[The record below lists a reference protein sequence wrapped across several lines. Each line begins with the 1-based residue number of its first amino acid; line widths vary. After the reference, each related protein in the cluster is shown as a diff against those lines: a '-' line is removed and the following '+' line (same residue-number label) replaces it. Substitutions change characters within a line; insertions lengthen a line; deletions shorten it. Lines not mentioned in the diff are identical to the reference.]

1 MSADE
6 LAAAW
11 DTAEQWNKT
20 HPPPEL
26 QSQAAEK
33 MGRQYAQQ
41 FAQEVWKQCR
51 MQVVVMA
58 TWKGPDRD
66 VLTSLY
72 LMTGAV
78 WKIGGASMPRTSL
91 PEDSEDEAPVRKK
104 AQKGQKKPKYQLH
117 MSLNGNLQI
126 PVILN
131 MASMER
137 KALMC
142 TFAAF
147 HYMADQSPQPKAAGK
162 RKTQGNYEYNDPEYT
177 NSNNDMYDSKADL
190 DNWEGCDLNH
200 SDTTSLEVMGKTPS
214 RIKGK
219 RGPQLK
225 DIHGS
230 NEVKNQGDNDPP
242 TMSLDAVK
250 VRPQKKSKVHTS
262 VGSCGKPI
270 SHAGEVS
277 PGAQPSEPQP
287 GNKNLAFHAG
297 DATMSFHSTAN
308 AASCGPI
315 PGQSVQG
322 SKPKPHQKVNTS
334 HTGNVGEVV
343 HNATVPAAHQSI
355 WDRKPPKWAD
365 HDLPTPP
372 AKK

>member
-51 MQVVVMA
+51 MQVGCFDKLVVPVCQGHL
-58 TWKGPDRD
+58 WSGED
-66 VLTSLY
+66 
-72 LMTGAV
+72 GQ
-78 WKIGGASMPRTSL
+78 

-162 RKTQGNYEYNDPEYT
+162 RKTQELIKLVLDEYNDPEYT